1 MLIYKQRE
9 REREIS
15 YCTCMDIYSFYKFHQ
30 ISKFKGRE
38 REREK
43 SYIVHAWISYPV
55 QIPLNC
61 KFQERDRD
69 RSIERNYILYMHGY
83 LFLYKFHWFVYFSL
97 CCVPPIDLNSDHQ
110 LDKVLRT
117 KWTTTSEVTI
127 EAKTCRA
134 VYGQSPLMFGP
145 WCSID
150 IYTHKIMKSGK
161 PPIKDLFGGFYH
173 L

>member
-1 MLIYKQRE
+1 
-9 REREIS
+9 
-15 YCTCMDIYSFYKFHQ
+15 MDIYSFYKFHQ

-38 REREK
+38 REREIIYCTCMDIF
-43 SYIVHAWISYPV
+43 SCTNSTQLQISG
-55 QIPLNC
+55 
-61 KFQERDRD
+61 EREREIE
-69 RSIERNYILYMHGY
+69 RERERNYILYMHGY

>member
-1 MLIYKQRE
+1 MHGYLFFLQIPPNLKIQRG
-9 REREIS
+9 
-15 YCTCMDIYSFYKFHQ
+15 
-30 ISKFKGRE
+30 GRE
-38 REREK
+38 RERNHIL
-43 SYIVHAWISYPV
+43 YMHGY
-55 QIPLNC
+55 LFLY
-61 KFQERDRD
+61 KFHSIANFRGERER
-69 RSIERNYILYMHGY
+69 ERNYILYMHGY

-97 CCVPPIDLNSDHQ
+97 CVPPIDLNSDHQ